1 MYIMFYILFLVN
13 DTDYGEKFTAVLDGI
28 KPCFD
33 DFCNSL
39 FGQGNNSQG
48 NYRKTHGYL
57 IQLLLNS
64 NFFCILRI

>member
-48 NYRKTHGYL
+48 NYRKTHG
-57 IQLLLNS
+57 
-64 NFFCILRI
+64 